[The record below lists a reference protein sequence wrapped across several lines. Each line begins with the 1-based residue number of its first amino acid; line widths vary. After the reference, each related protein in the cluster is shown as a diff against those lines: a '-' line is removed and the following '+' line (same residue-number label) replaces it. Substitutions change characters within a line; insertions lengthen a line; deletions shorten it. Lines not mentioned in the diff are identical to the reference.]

1 MVMTIFVDLQL
12 FSGGVIAS
20 TTVWAFK
27 VGSRSLVLELVNY
40 KECPPPELAPW
51 EKKLK
56 NSP

>member
-1 MVMTIFVDLQL
+1 MTIFVDLQL